1 MGVISLLSLEEIK
14 ELVKVIEESS
24 LNKLE
29 LKYEDGKIL
38 MVKASMVANE
48 VMPTINTVAPVAV
61 PAKTGEQIV
70 EITAPMVGTFYSAQD
85 PKSEPF
91 VKVGSKVTPNTV
103 VCILEAMKLFSEIE
117 AEVEGEITEILVKD
131 GDFIEFGQP
140 LFKVKTV

>member
-1 MGVISLLSLEEIK
+1 MLSLAEIK

-29 LKYEDGKIL
+29 LKYDDGKIL
-38 MVKASMVANE
+38 MEKAGSVTTEIAPMV
-48 VMPTINTVAPVAV
+48 NTVAPVAI

-70 EITAPMVGTFYSAQD
+70 EITAPMVGTFYRSQD

-117 AEVEGEITEILVKD
+117 AEVEGEITEILVQD

>member
-1 MGVISLLSLEEIK
+1 MGGINLLSLTEIK
-14 ELVKVIEESS
+14 DLIKVIEESS
-24 LNKLE
+24 LNKIELE
-29 LKYEDGKIL
+29 YEDGKIL
-38 MVKASMVANE
+38 MEKANMVASE
-48 VMPTINTVAPVAV
+48 VMPVTSAVAPVAV